1 VAYSK
6 DTRISRAF
14 FFKNIYFKKLPFFV
28 DKQNL
33 LKVKNMKMKNKL
45 KIKPVQ
51 IWPLEHDSKGRAK
64 LKPGKGRLEV
74 CLVKR
79 KD

>member
-1 VAYSK
+1 
-6 DTRISRAF
+6 
-14 FFKNIYFKKLPFFV
+14 
-28 DKQNL
+28 
-33 LKVKNMKMKNKL
+33 MKNKL